1 MPVDQ
6 DPSRVAFRKLS
17 RQLTK
22 LTKKPAPENVHK
34 FRTYSRRVEALL
46 DELVPKLSRSDK
58 KLLKQLA
65 RLRKK
70 AGRVRDLDVQIT
82 ALRSLKIPQEP
93 GRKSQLMRT
102 LSEERAQRE
111 KTLPENFDQK
121 TVSQL
126 RKRLNRAASEVAI
139 PESTD
144 LLSLGMRGVLQLGR
158 ERAPLTEK
166 TLHQY
171 RIVGKRARYIAEL
184 ARHDPKAAQV
194 VTQLKRMQDMIG
206 DWHDWLKLTQRA
218 QELFGGV
225 RESALVAALQNVT
238 RAKFREAVAAL
249 AEARMALSE
258 KAPVSVPAL
267 PRRKPQQAHAG
278 RAQAAVA

>member
-1 MPVDQ
+1 MPIDQ
-6 DPSRVAFRKLS
+6 DPSHVAFRKLS
-17 RQLTK
+17 RQLAK

-34 FRTYSRRVEALL
+34 FRTYSRRVEAML
-46 DELVPKLSRSDK
+46 DELVPKLSRNDK

-70 AGRVRDLDVQIT
+70 AGRVRDLDVQIA

-111 KTLPENFDQK
+111 RTLPENFDRK

-126 RKRLNRAASEVAI
+126 RKRLHRAAQEMAI
-139 PESTD
+139 PENTD
-144 LLSLGMRGVLQLGR
+144 LLRQGMRAVLQLGR

-171 RIVGKRARYIAEL
+171 RIAGKRARYIAEL
-184 ARHDPKAAQV
+184 AGHDPRAEHV
-194 VTQLKRMQDMIG
+194 VTQLKRMQDLIG

-218 QELFGGV
+218 EDLFGGV
-225 RESALVAALQNVT
+225 RESSLVAALQNVT
-238 RAKFREAVAAL
+238 RAKFREAVSAL
-249 AEARMALSE
+249 AETRMALSE
-258 KAPVSVPAL
+258 KGPVSVP
-267 PRRKPQQAHAG
+267 PRPKPKPQAQAGKA
-278 RAQAAVA
+278 RAAVA

>member
-1 MPVDQ
+1 MPIDQ
-6 DPSRVAFRKLS
+6 DPSHVAFRKLS
-17 RQLTK
+17 RQLAK

-34 FRTYSRRVEALL
+34 FRTYSRRVEAML
-46 DELVPKLSRSDK
+46 DELVPKLSRNDK

-70 AGRVRDLDVQIT
+70 AGRVRDLDVQIA

-111 KTLPENFDQK
+111 RTLPENFDRK

-126 RKRLNRAASEVAI
+126 RKRLHRAAQEMAI
-139 PESTD
+139 PENTD
-144 LLSLGMRGVLQLGR
+144 LLRLGMRAVLQLGR

-171 RIVGKRARYIAEL
+171 RIAGKRARYIAEL
-184 ARHDPKAAQV
+184 ARHDPKAGQV
-194 VTQLKRMQDMIG
+194 VHQLKRMQDLIG

-218 QELFGGV
+218 EELFGGV
-225 RESALVAALQNVT
+225 RESSLVAALQNVT
-238 RAKFREAVAAL
+238 RAKFREAVSAL
-249 AEARMALSE
+249 AETRMALSE
-258 KAPVSVPAL
+258 KGPVSVP
-267 PRRKPQQAHAG
+267 PRPKPKPQAQAGKA
-278 RAQAAVA
+278 RAAVA

>member
-1 MPVDQ
+1 MPIDQ
-6 DPSRVAFRKLS
+6 DPSHVAFRKLS
-17 RQLTK
+17 RQLAK

-34 FRTYSRRVEALL
+34 FRTYSRRVEAML
-46 DELVPKLSRSDK
+46 DELVPKLSRNDK

-70 AGRVRDLDVQIT
+70 AGRVRDLDVQIA

-102 LSEERAQRE
+102 LSEERAHRE
-111 KTLPENFDQK
+111 RTLPENFDRK

-126 RKRLNRAASEVAI
+126 RRRLHRAAQGMAI
-139 PESTD
+139 PENTD
-144 LLSLGMRGVLQLGR
+144 PLRLGMRAVLQLGR

-171 RIVGKRARYIAEL
+171 RIAGKRARYIAEL
-184 ARHDPKAAQV
+184 ARHDPKAGQV
-194 VTQLKRMQDMIG
+194 VHQLKRMQDLIG

-218 QELFGGV
+218 EELFGGV
-225 RESALVAALQNVT
+225 RESSLVAALQNVT
-238 RAKFREAVAAL
+238 RAKFREAVSAL
-249 AEARMALSE
+249 AETRMALSE
-258 KAPVSVPAL
+258 KGPVSVP
-267 PRRKPQQAHAG
+267 PRPKPKPQVQAGKA
-278 RAQAAVA
+278 RAAVA

>member
-1 MPVDQ
+1 MPIDQ

-17 RQLTK
+17 RQLAK

-34 FRTYSRRVEALL
+34 FRTYSRRVEAML
-46 DELVPKLSRSDK
+46 DELVPKLSRNDK

-70 AGRVRDLDVQIT
+70 AGRVRDLDVQIA

-111 KTLPENFDQK
+111 RTLPENFDRK

-126 RKRLNRAASEVAI
+126 RKRLHRAAQEMAI
-139 PESTD
+139 PENAD
-144 LLSLGMRGVLQLGR
+144 LLGLGMRAVLQLGR

-171 RIVGKRARYIAEL
+171 RIAGKRARYIAEL
-184 ARHDPKAAQV
+184 ARHDPKAGQV
-194 VTQLKRMQDMIG
+194 VHQLKRMQDMIG

-218 QELFGGV
+218 EELFGGV
-225 RESALVAALQNVT
+225 RESSLVAALQNVT
-238 RAKFREAVAAL
+238 RAKFREAVSAL
-249 AEARMALSE
+249 AETRMALSE
-258 KAPVSVPAL
+258 KGPVSVP
-267 PRRKPQQAHAG
+267 PRPKPKPQAQAGKA
-278 RAQAAVA
+278 RAAVA

>member
-1 MPVDQ
+1 MPIDQ
-6 DPSRVAFRKLS
+6 DPSHVAFRKLS
-17 RQLTK
+17 RQLAK

-34 FRTYSRRVEALL
+34 FRTYSRRVEAMLE
-46 DELVPKLSRSDK
+46 ELVPKSSRNDK

-70 AGRVRDLDVQIT
+70 AGRVRDLDVQIA

-111 KTLPENFDQK
+111 RTLPENFDRK

-126 RKRLNRAASEVAI
+126 RKRLHRAAQEMAI
-139 PESTD
+139 PENTD
-144 LLSLGMRGVLQLGR
+144 LLRLGMKAVLQLGR

-171 RIVGKRARYIAEL
+171 RIAGKRARYIAEL
-184 ARHDPKAAQV
+184 AGHDPKAAQV
-194 VTQLKRMQDMIG
+194 VAQLKRMQDMIG
-206 DWHDWLKLTQRA
+206 DWHDWLKLMQRA
-218 QELFGGV
+218 EDLFGGV
-225 RESALVAALQNVT
+225 RESSLVAALQNVT
-238 RAKFREAVAAL
+238 RAKFREAVSAL
-249 AEARMALSE
+249 GETRMALSE
-258 KAPVSVPAL
+258 KGPVSL
-267 PRRKPQQAHAG
+267 PPRPKPKPQAQAGKA
-278 RAQAAVA
+278 RAAVA

>member
-1 MPVDQ
+1 MPIDQ
-6 DPSRVAFRKLS
+6 DPSHVAFRKLS
-17 RQLTK
+17 RQLAK

-34 FRTYSRRVEALL
+34 FRTYSRRVEAML
-46 DELVPKLSRSDK
+46 DELIPKLSRNDK

-70 AGRVRDLDVQIT
+70 AGRVRDLDVQIA

-111 KTLPENFDQK
+111 RTLPENFDRE

-126 RKRLNRAASEVAI
+126 RKRLHRAAQEMAI

-144 LLSLGMRGVLQLGR
+144 LLRLGMKAVLQLGR

-171 RIVGKRARYIAEL
+171 RIAGKRARYIAEL
-184 ARHDPKAAQV
+184 ADHDPKAAQV
-194 VTQLKRMQDMIG
+194 VAQLKRMQDMIG

-218 QELFGGV
+218 EELFGGI
-225 RESALVAALQNVT
+225 RESSLVAALQNVT
-238 RAKFREAVAAL
+238 RAKFREAVSAL
-249 AEARMALSE
+249 AETRMALSE
-258 KAPVSVPAL
+258 KGPVSVP
-267 PRRKPQQAHAG
+267 PRPKPKPQ
-278 RAQAAVA
+278 AQVGKARAAVA

>member
-1 MPVDQ
+1 MPIDQ
-6 DPSRVAFRKLS
+6 DPSHVAFRKLS
-17 RQLTK
+17 RQLAK

-34 FRTYSRRVEALL
+34 FRTYSRRVEAML
-46 DELVPKLSRSDK
+46 DELVPKLSRNDK

-70 AGRVRDLDVQIT
+70 AGRVRDLDVQIA

-111 KTLPENFDQK
+111 RTLPENFDRK

-126 RKRLNRAASEVAI
+126 RKRLHRAAQEMAI
-139 PESTD
+139 PENAD
-144 LLSLGMRGVLQLGR
+144 LLGLGMRAVLQLGR

-171 RIVGKRARYIAEL
+171 RIAGKRARYIAEL
-184 ARHDPKAAQV
+184 ARHDPKAGQV
-194 VTQLKRMQDMIG
+194 VHQLKRMQDMIG

-218 QELFGGV
+218 EELFGGV
-225 RESALVAALQNVT
+225 RESSLVAALQNVT
-238 RAKFREAVAAL
+238 RAKFREAVSAL
-249 AEARMALSE
+249 AETRMALSE
-258 KAPVSVPAL
+258 KGPVSVP
-267 PRRKPQQAHAG
+267 PRPKPKPQAQAGKA
-278 RAQAAVA
+278 RAAVA

>member
-1 MPVDQ
+1 MPIDQ
-6 DPSRVAFRKLS
+6 DPSHVAFRKLS
-17 RQLTK
+17 RQLAK

-34 FRTYSRRVEALL
+34 FRTYSRRVEAML
-46 DELVPKLSRSDK
+46 DELVPKLSRNDK

-102 LSEERAQRE
+102 LSEERTQRE
-111 KTLPENFDQK
+111 RTLPENFDRK

-126 RKRLNRAASEVAI
+126 RKRLRRAAKEMAI
-139 PESTD
+139 PENTD
-144 LLSLGMRGVLQLGR
+144 LLRLGMRAVLQLGR

-171 RIVGKRARYIAEL
+171 RIAGKRARYIAEL
-184 ARHDPKAAQV
+184 AGHDPRAEQV
-194 VTQLKRMQDMIG
+194 VTQLKRMQDLIG

-218 QELFGGV
+218 EDLFGGV
-225 RESALVAALQNVT
+225 RESSLVAALQNVT
-238 RAKFREAVAAL
+238 RAKFREAVSAL
-249 AEARMALSE
+249 AETRMALSE
-258 KAPVSVPAL
+258 KGPVSVP
-267 PRRKPQQAHAG
+267 PRPKPKPQAQAGKA
-278 RAQAAVA
+278 RAAVA

>member
-1 MPVDQ
+1 MPIDQ
-6 DPSRVAFRKLS
+6 DPSHVAFRKLS
-17 RQLTK
+17 RQLAK

-34 FRTYSRRVEALL
+34 FRTYSRRVEAMLE
-46 DELVPKLSRSDK
+46 ELVPKLSRNDK

-70 AGRVRDLDVQIT
+70 AGRVRDLDVQIA

-111 KTLPENFDQK
+111 RTLPENFDRK

-126 RKRLNRAASEVAI
+126 RKRLHRAAQEMAI
-139 PESTD
+139 PENTD
-144 LLSLGMRGVLQLGR
+144 LLRLGMKAVLQLGR

-171 RIVGKRARYIAEL
+171 RIAGKRARYIAEL
-184 ARHDPKAAQV
+184 AGHDPKAAQV
-194 VTQLKRMQDMIG
+194 VAQLKRMQDMIG
-206 DWHDWLKLTQRA
+206 DWHDWLKLMQRA
-218 QELFGGV
+218 EDLFGGV
-225 RESALVAALQNVT
+225 RESSLVAALQNVT
-238 RAKFREAVAAL
+238 RAKFREAVSAL
-249 AEARMALSE
+249 GETRMALSE
-258 KAPVSVPAL
+258 KGPVSL
-267 PRRKPQQAHAG
+267 PPRPKPKPQAQAGKA
-278 RAQAAVA
+278 RAAVA

>member
-1 MPVDQ
+1 MPINQ
-6 DPSRVAFRKLS
+6 DPSHVAFRKLS
-17 RQLTK
+17 RQLAK

-46 DELVPKLSRSDK
+46 DELVPKLSRSNK

-111 KTLPENFDQK
+111 KTLPENFDRK

-126 RKRLNRAASEVAI
+126 RKRLNRAATELAI
-139 PESTD
+139 PQSTD

-158 ERAPLTEK
+158 ERAALTEK

-171 RIVGKRARYIAEL
+171 RIAGKRARYIAEL
-184 ARHDPKAAQV
+184 APHDPKAAEV

-218 QELFGGV
+218 EDLFGGV
-225 RESALVAALQNVT
+225 RESSLVAALQNVT

-258 KAPVSVPAL
+258 KSLVPA
-267 PRRKPQQAHAG
+267 PTRRGPKAQTPSG
-278 RAQAAVA
+278 RARAAVA

>member
-1 MPVDQ
+1 MPIDQ

-17 RQLTK
+17 RQLAK

-34 FRTYSRRVEALL
+34 FRTYSRRVEAML
-46 DELVPKLSRSDK
+46 DELVPKLSCNDK

-70 AGRVRDLDVQIT
+70 AGRVRDLDVQIA

-111 KTLPENFDQK
+111 RTLPENFDRK

-126 RKRLNRAASEVAI
+126 RKRLHRAAQEMAI
-139 PESTD
+139 PENAD
-144 LLSLGMRGVLQLGR
+144 LLGLGMRAVLQLGR

-171 RIVGKRARYIAEL
+171 RIAGKRARYIAEL
-184 ARHDPKAAQV
+184 ARHDPKAGQV
-194 VTQLKRMQDMIG
+194 VHQLKRMQDMIG

-218 QELFGGV
+218 EELFGGV
-225 RESALVAALQNVT
+225 RESSLVAALQNVT
-238 RAKFREAVAAL
+238 RAKFREAVSAL
-249 AEARMALSE
+249 AETRMALSE
-258 KAPVSVPAL
+258 KGPVSVP
-267 PRRKPQQAHAG
+267 PRPKPKPQAQAGKA
-278 RAQAAVA
+278 RAAVA

>member
-1 MPVDQ
+1 MDQ
-6 DPSRVAFRKLS
+6 DPSHVAFRRLS
-17 RQLTK
+17 RQLAK

-46 DELVPKLSRSDK
+46 DELVPKLSRNDK
-58 KLLKQLA
+58 KLLKQLG

-70 AGRVRDLDVQIT
+70 AGRLRDLDVQIA

-111 KTLPENFDQK
+111 KTLPENFDQE

-126 RKRLNRAASEVAI
+126 RKRLNRALREMAI
-139 PESTD
+139 PESTE

-171 RIVGKRARYIAEL
+171 RIAGKRARYIAEL
-184 ARHDPKAAQV
+184 AGDDPKAAQV
-194 VTQLKRMQDMIG
+194 VHQLKRMQDMIG

-218 QELFGGV
+218 EDLFGGV
-225 RESALVAALQNVT
+225 RESSLVAALQNVT

-249 AEARMALSE
+249 AETRMALSE
-258 KAPVSVPAL
+258 KSPAPEPTRL
-267 PRRKPQQAHAG
+267 GRKPQEPAA
-278 RAQAAVA
+278 RSRAAVA